1 MSLRHFLVVSLVLI
15 ASVASAQTIS
25 ITGRVAD
32 PQGAVVSGAV
42 VTLNPSSAAAR
53 TTSTT
58 VDGTFTFAGV
68 PAGLSVL
75 QVESP
80 GFERWSPQHRGV
92 VGRLVV
98 RRDAPTGRPRG
109 NRGCRGT

>member
-1 MSLRHFLVVSLVLI
+1 MSLRPLLVVVFVFVAGI
-15 ASVASAQTIS
+15 ASAQTVP

-58 VDGTFTFAGV
+58 ADGAFTFAGV

-80 GFERWSPQHRGV
+80 GFERWTRNIAVSSAASSLDVTLQLGGV
-92 VGRLVV
+92 
-98 RRDAPTGRPRG
+98 AET
-109 NRGCRGT
+109 